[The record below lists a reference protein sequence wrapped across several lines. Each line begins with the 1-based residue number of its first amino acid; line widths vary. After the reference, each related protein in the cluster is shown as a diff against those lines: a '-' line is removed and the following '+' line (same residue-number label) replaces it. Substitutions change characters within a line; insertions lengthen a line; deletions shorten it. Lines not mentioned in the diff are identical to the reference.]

1 MCTRGEKM
9 SIRAT
14 KLMVQRCE
22 VIRKTTYNIYMKEG
36 YAALNMARI
45 AEESGIYRNALYKL
59 YKGPADILLDI
70 LGYWLDEHTKVLLSQ
85 EEQTVS
91 PLYKIIGIMD
101 LDINFKRLGA
111 IYPLILE
118 PSATDQSILK
128 FRKKMKRFIEILGI
142 VSMEFDPDLT
152 LEEYTSYYQ
161 SFLILALG
169 VTNLY
174 TYDKKIIEVN
184 NKLGIDY
191 IEFGICE
198 LVIDFF
204 AGTRGLEEAVPYLEE
219 VIEIVNSR
227 KCSAREKHENKLNP
241 YFGGD
246 YEF

>member
-1 MCTRGEKM
+1 M
-9 SIRAT
+9 SRAATELMMQRSEVIRAT
-14 KLMVQRCE
+14 TCH
-22 VIRKTTYNIYMKEG
+22 IYMEEG

-45 AEESGIYRNALYKL
+45 AEESGIYRNTLYKL
-59 YKGPADILLDI
+59 YKGPADILLDA

-85 EEQTVS
+85 EEQTVN
-91 PLYKIIGIMD
+91 PLYKIIAIMD
-101 LDINFKRLGA
+101 LDLNFKRLGA
-111 IYPLILE
+111 IYPSILE
-118 PSATDQSILK
+118 PSASDQSILK

-142 VSMEFDPDLT
+142 VSMEFDPELT
-152 LEEYTSYYQ
+152 IEEYTSYYQ

-174 TYDKKIIEVN
+174 TYDKRIIEVN

-198 LVIDFF
+198 LAVEFF
-204 AGTRGLEEAVPYLEE
+204 AGTPGLDEAAPYLEE

-227 KCSAREKHENKLNP
+227 KSSATGEREKGSNP